1 MGAGSKHAINIPS
14 IRIYTLHISFSW
26 HLCGLLQLRK
36 YEAFRFSVQSS
47 LTLQELFEGLKT
59 SFKTVN
65 WSSEVFIEELSFVA
79 CFPNPLTHRHTPGT
93 GSGYNQ
99 APKLAGQDLVLHRP
113 LIPCMATY
121 LTEGLDL
128 HTLPDC
134 ILENVQQCF
143 FIIFLSSFFFFACL
157 PLFLSFFP
165 CSLHKVMI

>member
-1 MGAGSKHAINIPS
+1 M
-14 IRIYTLHISFSW
+14 
-26 HLCGLLQLRK
+26 
-36 YEAFRFSVQSS
+36 
-47 LTLQELFEGLKT
+47 KT

-128 HTLPDC
+128 HTLPDY
-134 ILENVQQCF
+134 ILENVQQYL
-143 FIIFLSSFFFFACL
+143 FIY
-157 PLFLSFFP
+157 LFLLACHFFLVFFP
-165 CSLHKVMI
+165 APYTK